1 MELFESEIEIYNSK
15 MRLLDW
21 LYNELEVQPNDIKE
35 FLNKKGQDLPLNI

>member
-21 LYNELEVQPNDIKE
+21 LCNELEVQPNDIKE

>member
-21 LYNELEVQPNDIKE
+21 LYNELEVQPYDIKE
-35 FLNKKGQDLPLNI
+35 VLTKKGQDLPLNI